1 MLMADL
7 VANSGAEASA
17 PLVLIVED
25 EPAQREIL
33 AYNISAEGLRL
44 AIAED
49 GEEALLLVDE
59 EEPDLIVLDWML
71 PNVSGI
77 EVCRR
82 LKARKET
89 KNIPI
94 IMLTARSE
102 EDDRVRG
109 IETGADDY
117 VVKPYSVNELMARIR
132 GILRR
137 VRPASSDEI
146 IQFGDIVL
154 DSEKYKVTRNGKKLK
169 LGPIEFRLLSTFME
183 KPGRVWSRDQLLTRV
198 WGRDSDVDTRTVDV
212 HIGRLRKAMSKHG
225 GINPIRTVRGAGYSL
240 DDEG

>member
-1 MLMADL
+1 MVD
-7 VANSGAEASA
+7 SGVDAIV

-25 EPAQREIL
+25 EPAQREVL
-33 AYNISAEGLRL
+33 AYNISADGLRL
-44 AIAED
+44 ATAGD
-49 GEEALLLVDE
+49 GEEALLLVE
-59 EEPDLIVLDWML
+59 EEAPDLIVLDWML

-77 EVCRR
+77 EICRQ
-82 LKARKET
+82 LKARKQT
-89 KNIPI
+89 RKIPI

-117 VVKPYSVNELMARIR
+117 VVKPYSINELMARIR

-146 IQFGDIVL
+146 IVFGDISL
-154 DSEKYKVTRNGKKLK
+154 DTEKHKVSRNGKTLK
-169 LGPIEFRLLSTFME
+169 LGPIEFRLLSTFIE
-183 KPGRVWSRDQLLTRV
+183 KPGRVWTRDQLLTRV

-212 HIGRLRKAMSKHG
+212 HIGRLRKALSKHG
-225 GINPIRTVRGAGYSL
+225 GVNPIRTVRGAGYSL